1 MFVIRKVLP
10 DSSTRPNE
18 STTVYSLL
26 HLCAL
31 FFQKRFYIYSKWHC
45 ALDKSFSRNKTFT
58 FQPISG
64 AGFSY
69 PKQPIL
75 TVFIFHLVKH
85 PAVRNFK
92 SQYWYITIIIINIS
106 LEYMHATAFASSQKE
121 GFTCLNKSLL
131 FSSIVFLLFTRVT
144 ITPLQS
150 SFAC

>member
-1 MFVIRKVLP
+1 MHCSFK
-10 DSSTRPNE
+10 
-18 STTVYSLL
+18 
-26 HLCAL
+26 
-31 FFQKRFYIYSKWHC
+31 KGFYIYSKWHC

-58 FQPISG
+58 FQPVSG

-85 PAVRNFK
+85 PAIRNFK
-92 SQYWYITIIIINIS
+92 SQYWYIAIIIINIA